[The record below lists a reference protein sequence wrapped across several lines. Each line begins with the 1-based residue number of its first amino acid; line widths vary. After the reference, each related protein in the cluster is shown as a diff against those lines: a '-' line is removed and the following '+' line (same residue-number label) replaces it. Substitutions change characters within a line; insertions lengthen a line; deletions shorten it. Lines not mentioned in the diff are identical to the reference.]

1 MRLRSGSAL
10 FPLAVLAAL
19 AGFTFWMER
28 MSQEGTTVARGKDR
42 HDPDFW
48 ITNLT
53 LHRYDVNG
61 AIHKT
66 LTAERL
72 EHYPDDES
80 SRVFEPR
87 LDMFADR
94 RSTATANTAWVDKDI
109 KHVRLEG
116 GVRIVRPGLEGE
128 PETVITTEAL
138 SVMPDDE
145 YAYTKLPVTVTQGR
159 TVIKGAGGIELNNKT
174 RTAVMSGPVQGVID
188 RKLK

>member
-19 AGFTFWMER
+19 AGFTFWMETVSR
-28 MSQEGTTVARGKDR
+28 EGTAVAGGKDR

-48 ITNLT
+48 ISDLT

-61 AIHKT
+61 AIQKT
-66 LTAERL
+66 LTAKRL

-94 RSTATANTAWVDKDI
+94 RSTATATTAFVDKDI

-116 GVRIVRPGLEGE
+116 DVRIVRPGLEGE
-128 PETVITTEAL
+128 ADTVITTEVL
-138 SVMPDDE
+138 DVRPDDE
-145 YAYTKLPVTVTQGR
+145 HAHTKSPVTITQGT